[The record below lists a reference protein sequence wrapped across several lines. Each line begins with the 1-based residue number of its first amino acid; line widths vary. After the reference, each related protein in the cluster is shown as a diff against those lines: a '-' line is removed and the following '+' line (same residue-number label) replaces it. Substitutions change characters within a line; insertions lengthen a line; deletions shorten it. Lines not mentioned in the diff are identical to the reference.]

1 MNSRDFIRNV
11 QQKLD
16 PIAPIILPGIIKKQL
31 QEVGATAETLT
42 PEQAEEFIRRME
54 EALRSFLGPD
64 GAKMVHRMM
73 TKELRRFAPDY
84 FKEQS
89 LI

>member
-1 MNSRDFIRNV
+1 M
-11 QQKLD
+11 
-16 PIAPIILPGIIKKQL
+16 
-31 QEVGATAETLT
+31 GATQDTLT
-42 PEQAEEFIRRME
+42 PQQAQEFIKRME

-73 TKELRRFAPDY
+73 TKELRRCAPDY
-84 FKEQS
+84 FEEHA